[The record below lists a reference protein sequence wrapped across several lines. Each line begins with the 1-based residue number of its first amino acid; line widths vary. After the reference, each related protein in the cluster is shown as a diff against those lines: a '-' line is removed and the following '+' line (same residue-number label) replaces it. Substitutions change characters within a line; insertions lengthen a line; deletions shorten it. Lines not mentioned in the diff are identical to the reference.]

1 MTFTCSE
8 SFKISSHD
16 HMDICEAQPSEF
28 CGNTHTTYQEAAAG
42 CRDFH
47 ISQGLKVSQVLKV
60 SQQHK
65 YTGQNQHGRSQIHVV
80 PSLMRL
86 SKFSELCAHI
96 AHNNKCEIKWIVPAH
111 TDICTNK
118 QSHTAPP

>member
-8 SFKISSHD
+8 SFKISSPHD

-28 CGNTHTTYQEAAAG
+28 CRNTHTTYQEAAAG
-42 CRDFH
+42 SCDFH

-65 YTGQNQHGRSQIHVV
+65 YTGQNQQGRSQIH
-80 PSLMRL
+80 
-86 SKFSELCAHI
+86 FH
-96 AHNNKCEIKWIVPAH
+96 H
-111 TDICTNK
+111 
-118 QSHTAPP
+118 